1 MQDHLIGGEIEEP
14 IWHYGE
20 ETAEIDSQLGA
31 NPWNLPPLISM
42 AYILLITLTKF
53 PALIRR
59 RPSHESYDR
68 GNFIRAQSWHPN
80 SSQRLRKCNT
90 S

>member
-1 MQDHLIGGEIEEP
+1 MTADDLDRPSITLDKFCGLQTYSRP
-14 IWHYGE
+14 AVC

-59 RPSHESYDR
+59 RPSHEKLSL
-68 GNFIRAQSWHPN
+68 A
-80 SSQRLRKCNT
+80 LRTLTKKGI
-90 S
+90 

>member
-31 NPWNLPPLISM
+31 NPWNLPLLISM

-59 RPSHESYDR
+59 RPSHEKLSLAL
-68 GNFIRAQSWHPN
+68 RA
-80 SSQRLRKCNT
+80 LTKKGI
-90 S
+90 